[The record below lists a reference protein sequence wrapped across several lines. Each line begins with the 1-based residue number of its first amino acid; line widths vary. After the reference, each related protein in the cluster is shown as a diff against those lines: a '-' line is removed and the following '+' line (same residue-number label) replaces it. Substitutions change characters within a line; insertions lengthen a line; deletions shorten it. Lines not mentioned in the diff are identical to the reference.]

1 MIEDK
6 APADEPMLVTF
17 GCRLNAF
24 ESEVMRRNAQ
34 GGAPQTIIV
43 NTCAV
48 TAEAERQGR
57 QAIRKLR
64 RQYPQARI
72 VVTGCAAQIH
82 PERFEAMPEVT
93 QILGNA
99 EKLDPANLQ
108 TPPDERV
115 VISDIMQVRE
125 TAGHLISG
133 FEGRT
138 RAFIEVQ
145 QGCDHRCT
153 FCIIPFGR
161 GPSRSVA
168 PERVVEQVRL
178 LVERGYAELV
188 LTGVDIA
195 SYGRDLPEKPG
206 LGALVRRILTEVPQL
221 QRLRLSSLDPVEV
234 DDGLLDAFAHEQ
246 RLMPHLHLSVQAGDD
261 TILKRMK
268 RRHSRADVLK
278 VVAAIRD
285 LRPDMAVGADFIAG
299 FPTETDDMFRRS
311 LDLVEE
317 AGITHLHVFP
327 FSARPG
333 TPAARMKRLDGAVV
347 DERAA
352 RLRASGK
359 RAMDRLMDSWVGR
372 RATVLVER
380 DNQGFTDQYLPMRV
394 DASEA
399 GQVVAAVIAAVEDGV
414 LVSGSMGA

>member
-1 MIEDK
+1 MSGANE
-6 APADEPMLVTF
+6 PSADPIVVTF

-24 ESEVMRRNAQ
+24 ESEVMRENAK
-34 GGAPQTIIV
+34 GSAPETIIV

-48 TAEAERQGR
+48 TSEAERQGR

-64 RQYPQARI
+64 RQYPDARI
-72 VVTGCAAQIH
+72 VVTGCAVQIH
-82 PERFEAMPEVT
+82 PERFEAMPEIT
-93 QILGNA
+93 QILGNM
-99 EKLDPANLQ
+99 EKLEPASFQ
-108 TPPDERV
+108 APSTERV
-115 VISDIMQVRE
+115 VLSDIMQVRE

-178 LVERGYAELV
+178 LVEQGYSEMV

-195 SYGRDLPEKPG
+195 SYGRDFADKPS
-206 LGALVRRILTEVPQL
+206 LGALTRRILKDVPQL
-221 QRLRLSSLDPVEV
+221 KRLRLSSLDPVEV
-234 DDGLLDAFAHEQ
+234 DADILDAFAVED

-261 TILKRMK
+261 LILKRMK
-268 RRHSRADVLK
+268 RRHLRGDVLR
-278 VVAAIRD
+278 VAEQVKR
-285 LRPDMAVGADFIAG
+285 LRPDAVLGADIIAG
-299 FPTETDDMFRRS
+299 FPTETDEMFQRS

-327 FSARPG
+327 YSSRPG
-333 TPAARMKRLDGAVV
+333 TPAARMKRLDGKVV

-352 RLRASGK
+352 RLRLKGQQV
-359 RAMDRLMDSWVGR
+359 MDRLLNSWVGR
-372 RATVLVER
+372 SATVLVEK
-380 DNQGFTDQYLPMRV
+380 DGQGFTDQYLPMRV
-394 DASEA
+394 KAEP
-399 GQVVAAVIAAVEDGV
+399 GVIATETVVSVENGI
-414 LVSGSMGA
+414 LQGGSISA

>member
-1 MIEDK
+1 MV
-6 APADEPMLVTF
+6 VTF

-24 ESEVMRRNAQ
+24 ESEVMRQHAV
-34 GGAPQTIIV
+34 GGAPKTIIV

-64 RQYPQARI
+64 RQNPEARI

-82 PERFEAMPEVT
+82 PDRFDSMPEVT
-93 QILGNA
+93 QVLGNM
-99 EKLDPANLQ
+99 EKLDPANFQ
-108 TPPDERV
+108 TPSDQRV
-115 VISDIMQVRE
+115 VSSDIMQVKE

-133 FEGRT
+133 FDGRT

-168 PERVVEQVRL
+168 PERVVDQVRL
-178 LVERGYAELV
+178 LVDQGYAELV
-188 LTGVDIA
+188 LTGVDVT
-195 SYGRDLPEKPG
+195 SYGGDLDGKPG
-206 LGALVRRILTEVPQL
+206 FGALVRRILREVPDL
-221 QRLRLSSLDPVEV
+221 PRLRLSSLDPVEL
-234 DDGLLDAFAHEQ
+234 DDDLLRAVAEED

-268 RRHSRADVLK
+268 RRHVRADVLD
-278 VVAAIRD
+278 VAKRVRD
-285 LRPDMAVGADFIAG
+285 LRPDVVLGADMIAG
-299 FPTETDDMFRRS
+299 FPTETEEMFVRS
-311 LDLVEE
+311 RDLIDE

-333 TPAARMKRLDGAVV
+333 TPAARMKRLDGDVV
-347 DERAA
+347 AQRAA
-352 RLRASGK
+352 QLRAVGQA
-359 RAMDRLMDSWVGR
+359 AMDRLLAAWVGCTAR
-372 RATVLVER
+372 VLVEK
-380 DNQGFTDQYLPMRV
+380 DGQGFTDHYLPMRV
-394 DASEA
+394 DAPA
-399 GQVVAAVIAAVEDGV
+399 GQVASATVHKIVDG
-414 LVSGSMGA
+414 LMIGGSVR

>member
-206 LGALVRRILTEVPQL
+206 LGALARRILTEVPQL